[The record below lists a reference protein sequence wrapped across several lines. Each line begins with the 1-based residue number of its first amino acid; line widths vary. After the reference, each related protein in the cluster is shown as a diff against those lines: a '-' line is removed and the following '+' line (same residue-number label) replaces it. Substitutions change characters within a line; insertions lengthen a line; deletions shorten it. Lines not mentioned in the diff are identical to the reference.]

1 MEQKNYLKLFF
12 LIAFIAFAGVSCWAT
27 AESLHLLLY
36 TWPVAL
42 CWVVTVGFFVIASLG
57 TKMIVDSLNQN
68 VYVER
73 RGTKLIFGIIIL
85 LVFWLIC
92 SMPTNTHTFF
102 YRTVVNDVVNNDL
115 QKTTDYLAQI
125 KENVNNNDKAGKQV
139 QELKNNIEILLGE
152 LEAEIM
158 NEANPGFGPK
168 SGEIFRKFAKLLG
181 VDKIEPLNAKAG
193 SKQERQRLCDA
204 YRKKIYT
211 VAESKAANIMN
222 SVSKPSAENQKEV
235 DAVLKSLRTMKKDIS
250 DGKIDLNSAE
260 DMEDADG
267 VCDKLNT
274 AYNAVKK
281 NDKFVNFKSEEDK
294 AEFTAASPI
303 TQTKRLISVF
313 DAWEGFLKG
322 EFEGHGFTFWI
333 VMSVLVDIAAF
344 IFFDL
349 AFKKTDD

>member
-1 MEQKNYLKLFF
+1 MPLT
-12 LIAFIAFAGVSCWAT
+12 IGVYPGYQEIDLEPGGT
-27 AESLHLLLY
+27 Y
-36 TWPVAL
+36 T
-42 CWVVTVGFFVIASLG
+42 GSFFVVNVGEEDEPS
-57 TKMIVDSLNQN
+57 VD
-68 VYVER
+68 YR
-73 RGTKLIFGIIIL
+73 IISTPFSVSDDGETADYSTVTDRTRLSEWI
-85 LVFWLIC
+85 
-92 SMPTNTHTFF
+92 TF
-102 YRTVVNDVVNNDL
+102 DV
-115 QKTTDYLAQI
+115 
-125 KENVNNNDKAGKQV
+125 KE
-139 QELKNNIEILLGE
+139 
-152 LEAEIM
+152 
-158 NEANPGFGPK
+158 
-168 SGEIFRKFAKLLG
+168 G
-181 VDKIEPLNAKAG
+181 VIEPNT
-193 SKQERQRLCDA
+193 KQEIKYTIHVPADA
-204 YRKKIYT
+204 PVGGQYCT
-211 VAESKAANIMN
+211 AAVRIG
-222 SVSKPSAENQKEV
+222 Q
-235 DAVLKSLRTMKKDIS
+235 
-250 DGKIDLNSAE
+250 